1 MCSCYNSELIGFSS
15 IFKIAITIFYFS
27 FHTIENNFFFFCS
40 SSTLTFFPF
49 PSPLSNFLFFTFPTN
64 QVFPQKDFSAS
75 PVNHFLLRGSS
86 SCSPSFTLLFL
97 SSFFFL
103 SLSVAWADFQLPEA
117 DQCPFLRPANCLVFA
132 FPVHVFSLSVSVSLS
147 LSRGVSFC
155 LSLVIYF

>member
-1 MCSCYNSELIGFSS
+1 MDFQAFSKLQSLYFTFLSIQLKIIFSS
-15 IFKIAITIFYFS
+15 FVRHLLSLFSLFLHLYPIFF
-27 FHTIENNFFFFCS
+27 
-40 SSTLTFFPF
+40 
-49 PSPLSNFLFFTFPTN
+49 FFTFPTN